1 MASYRIYFRDR
12 QRKIV
17 GRDDFDAADD
27 MRAMIVARK
36 LRDACSDRC
45 TTFELWDGG
54 RQVHTLPREIAV
66 RNLEEVATELET
78 TVLEREM
85 AIRDGNWMIADSS
98 LLLERIGRL
107 LEKNRVRLRLAG

>member
-1 MASYRIYFRDR
+1 MASYRVYFQDRD
-12 QRKIV
+12 RKIV
-17 GRDDFDAADD
+17 GRDDFDVADD

-45 TTFELWDGG
+45 TTFELWDGA

-66 RNLEEVATELET
+66 RNLEEIAAELET
-78 TVLEREM
+78 TVLKREM

-98 LLLERIGRL
+98 LLVERIGQL

>member
-45 TTFELWDGG
+45 MTFELWDGG
-54 RQVHTLPREIAV
+54 RQVHKLPREIAV

-85 AIRDGNWMIADSS
+85 AIRDSNWMIADSS
-98 LLLERIGRL
+98 LLLERADQLLGKIRTRL
-107 LEKNRVRLRLAG
+107 PLAG

>member
-1 MASYRIYFRDR
+1 MASYRMYFEDR

-27 MRAMIVARK
+27 MRAIIIARK

-45 TTFELWDGG
+45 STFELWDGG
-54 RQVHTLPREIAV
+54 RQVDKLPRDIAV
-66 RNLEEVATELET
+66 GNLEEIAAELET

-85 AIRDGNWMIADSS
+85 AIRDSNWMIADSS
-98 LLLERIGRL
+98 LLLERIGQL